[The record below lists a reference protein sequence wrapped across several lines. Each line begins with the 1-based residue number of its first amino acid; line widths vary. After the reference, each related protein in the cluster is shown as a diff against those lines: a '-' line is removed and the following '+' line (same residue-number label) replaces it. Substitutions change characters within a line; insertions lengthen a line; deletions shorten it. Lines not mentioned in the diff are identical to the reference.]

1 MIQGK
6 ERELRESQNKIQYY
20 KKEIEAMRRQ
30 LEQTYNVQKIT
41 QLEDESK
48 NKKRILK
55 QLQDENRALVKVQ
68 KDQENALKSLSKE
81 NDYSKKIGELTFEL
95 K

>member
-41 QLEDESK
+41 QLEDEQK

-55 QLQDENRALVKVQ
+55 QLQDENRALVKV
-68 KDQENALKSLSKE
+68 
-81 NDYSKKIGELTFEL
+81 
-95 K
+95 

>member
-1 MIQGK
+1 M
-6 ERELRESQNKIQYY
+6 RESQNKIQYY

-41 QLEDESK
+41 QLEDEQK

-55 QLQDENRALVKVQ
+55 QLQDENRALVKV
-68 KDQENALKSLSKE
+68 
-81 NDYSKKIGELTFEL
+81 
-95 K
+95 